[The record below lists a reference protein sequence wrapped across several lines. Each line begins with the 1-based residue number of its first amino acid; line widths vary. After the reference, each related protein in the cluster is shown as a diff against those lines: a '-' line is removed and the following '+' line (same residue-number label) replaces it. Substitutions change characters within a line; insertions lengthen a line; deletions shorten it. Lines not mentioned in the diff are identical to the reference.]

1 MTASLRV
8 LIAAVLSTLALSGCD
23 LIGGIFKAGMWT
35 GVIIVVVVI
44 AAIIFGITKL
54 FK

>member
-1 MTASLRV
+1 MELASRL
-8 LIAAVLSTLALSGCD
+8 LLAAIATLALGGCE
-23 LIGGIFKAGMWT
+23 LIGDIFRAGVWT

-44 AAIIFGITKL
+44 AAIVWGASRL